1 VTRQPV
7 TVIATVYNEGAEVDA
22 LLDSILSGSRAPD
35 EIVISD
41 GGSSDD
47 TFARLTARAAEDPR
61 IRAVLAPGNRSV
73 GRNAAVRA
81 ARHDLIACTDAGVEV
96 DPQWL
101 ERLMRPLEMD
111 PEVDVV
117 AGFYRP
123 VGATPFERAAGVV
136 SAPSLG
142 EVDLTRFLPS
152 TRSVAFRRAAFE
164 RVGGFDESL
173 SHNEDTPFALALK
186 REGRKFAFAPEA
198 IVRWHPRG
206 NLRAFMHQH
215 RRFGTGD
222 GESRV
227 QGWFYSSIGAKYA
240 VGIALFVAG
249 YWFHAV
255 WLLLAFA
262 LGAFVTT
269 QARRGFG
276 RMKIGEA
283 VLLVPLLKIAYDFA
297 YLWGYARGR
306 LGPRRG
312 AMPAAGPPSRPRPSH
327 PAAD

>member
-1 VTRQPV
+1 VTREAV
-7 TVIATVYNEGAEVDA
+7 TVIATVWNEAAEIDA
-22 LLDSILSGSRAPD
+22 LLDSLLGGSRIPD
-35 EIVISD
+35 EIVIAD
-41 GGSSDD
+41 GGSTDD
-47 TFARLTARAAEDPR
+47 TYGLLRARANADPR
-61 IRAVLAPGNRSV
+61 IRALLAPGNRSV

-81 ARHDLIACTDAGVEV
+81 ARHAVIACTDAGVEV

-101 ERLMRPLEMD
+101 EWLIRPFEID

-142 EVDLTRFLPS
+142 EIELTRFLPS
-152 TRSVAFRRAAFE
+152 TRSVAFRRPAFE
-164 RVGGFDESL
+164 LVGGFDESL

-206 NLRAFMHQH
+206 NLRDFMHQH

-227 QGWFYSSIGAKYA
+227 QGWFYATIAAKYA
-240 VGIALFVAG
+240 AGLALFLAG
-249 YWFHAV
+249 FWFKPA
-255 WLLLAFA
+255 WLLLAVGVGSFI
-262 LGAFVTT
+262 TS
-269 QARRGFG
+269 QAGRGSG
-276 RMKIGEA
+276 RIPPRDA
-283 VLLVPLLKIAYDFA
+283 ILLVPPLKVAYDLA

-312 AMPAAGPPSRPRPSH
+312 GKPAGVGA
-327 PAAD
+327 

>member
-1 VTRQPV
+1 MTREAV
-7 TVIATVYNEGAEVDA
+7 TVIATVWNEAAEIDV
-22 LLDSILSGSRAPD
+22 LLDSLLRGSRIPD
-35 EIVISD
+35 EIVIAD
-41 GGSSDD
+41 GGSTDD
-47 TFARLTARAAEDPR
+47 TYGRLSKRAAADSR
-61 IRAVLAPGNRSV
+61 IRALLAPGNRSV

-81 ARHDLIACTDAGVEV
+81 ACHAIIACTDAGVEV
-96 DPQWL
+96 DPEWL
-101 ERLMRPLEMD
+101 EWLVRPFEND
-111 PEVDVV
+111 SGVDVV

-136 SAPSLG
+136 SAPSLS
-142 EVDLTRFLPS
+142 EVDLARFLPS

-164 RVGGFDESL
+164 LVGGFDESL

-227 QGWFYSSIGAKYA
+227 QGWFYATIAAKYA
-240 VGIALFVAG
+240 AGLALFAAG
-249 YWFHAV
+249 FWFMPA
-255 WLLLAFA
+255 WLLLALA
-262 LGAFVTT
+262 VGIFVAS
-269 QARRGFG
+269 QARRGSG
-276 RMKIGEA
+276 RIPPREA
-283 VLLVPLLKIAYDFA
+283 IFLVPLLKVAYDLA

-306 LGPRRG
+306 MGPRRG
-312 AMPAAGPPSRPRPSH
+312 LS
-327 PAAD
+327 